1 MSYLSL
7 ILIFMMP
14 AVAFG
19 RIGET
24 KEQCDKRYGLGK
36 PLNHKG
42 MEALVYHKEGFVIFV
57 RMFDNT
63 CQAITYGKPDRSKL
77 KAREIRAF
85 LDINGDNWIEKDLGK
100 YLRWKS
106 KDLTAFV
113 KADDYDSLVIQ
124 TNAYF
129 ELEQKMEA
137 QKAREKLEGF

>member
-1 MSYLSL
+1 MKSL
-7 ILIFMMP
+7 AVFLMFMMP
-14 AVAFG
+14 VSVFG
-19 RIGET
+19 RIGES
-24 KEQCDKRYGLGK
+24 KQQCDERYGAGK
-36 PLNHKG
+36 RLNHKG

-85 LDINGDNWIEKDLGK
+85 LDISDDNWIEKDLGK

-124 TNAYF
+124 TKAYF